1 MRPDPVLVISICLGL
16 FIVTFSLLLQ
26 WAGRIT
32 YKRLRKYYIVRIKQ
46 MSDDEKVDAVIAIGF
61 AVVYGIMLYGYMS
74 LL

>member
-46 MSDDEKVDAVIAIGF
+46 MSDDEKVDAAIAIGF
-61 AVVYGIMLYGYMS
+61 AVVYGIMLFLYKR
-74 LL
+74 L